1 MLAAVE
7 GDEIEPK
14 KNPVGMVSV
23 EININWE
30 YTLMEIKVPVKA
42 EELRQYGYSH

>member
-1 MLAAVE
+1 MLAPVE

-23 EININWE
+23 EINVN
-30 YTLMEIKVPVKA
+30 
-42 EELRQYGYSH
+42 

>member
-14 KNPVGMVSV
+14 RNPVGMVSV
-23 EININWE
+23 EINVN
-30 YTLMEIKVPVKA
+30 
-42 EELRQYGYSH
+42 

>member
-23 EININWE
+23 EINVN
-30 YTLMEIKVPVKA
+30 
-42 EELRQYGYSH
+42 

>member
-7 GDEIEPK
+7 RDEIEPK

-23 EININWE
+23 EINEN
-30 YTLMEIKVPVKA
+30 
-42 EELRQYGYSH
+42 